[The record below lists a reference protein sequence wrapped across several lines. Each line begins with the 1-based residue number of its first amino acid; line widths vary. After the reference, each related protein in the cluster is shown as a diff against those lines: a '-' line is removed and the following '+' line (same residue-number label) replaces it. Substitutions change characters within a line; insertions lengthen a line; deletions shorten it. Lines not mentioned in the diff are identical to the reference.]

1 MLTMD
6 DYKIVDRI
14 LPNWLEQGDLIK
26 VKGEVYEV
34 INLNDTP
41 TGWDI
46 VVLDN
51 YQETRIISVPDDKH
65 VNIVL
70 PEHELDSK

>member
-6 DYKIVDRI
+6 EYIVIDSV
-14 LPNWLEQGDLIK
+14 LPNYLEKGDLIR

-34 INLNDTP
+34 VNLMATDS
-41 TGWDI
+41 GFDV

-51 YQETRIISVPDDKH
+51 YYETKIVSIPDDKY
-65 VNIVL
+65 VVL
-70 PEHELDSK
+70 VAGD

>member
-6 DYKIVDRI
+6 EYIVIDSV
-14 LPNWLEQGDLIK
+14 LPNYLEKGDLIR

-34 INLNDTP
+34 VNLMATDS
-41 TGWDI
+41 GFDV

-51 YQETRIISVPDDKH
+51 YYETKIISIPDDKY
-65 VNIVL
+65 VVL
-70 PEHELDSK
+70 VAGD